1 MTESERAAIAEG
13 ERVGSS
19 HVLVPPRAISAGA
32 GGARISRR
40 AGGSLEFR
48 DHRDY
53 EPGDDLRH
61 LDWSVFAR
69 SDKLTVKQFHEE
81 ISPFVEI
88 MLDGSRSMG
97 LAGTRKSEAA
107 LAIAAMLAAA
117 AVSSGFPYS
126 LSLVRDRLHRIAG
139 SAARPTAWDPIA
151 FDFAGTPADAI
162 ASGARTLRPLSMRFF
177 ISDLLWEGE
186 PQAVAAAHAQDAT
199 STVIIQVLATEDA
212 NPDLRGG
219 WRVLDVE
226 SGEWREVF
234 FDAAAAAQYRDAL
247 ARHRELWDES
257 ARYARAVVTRCI
269 AEDLERQLVF
279 DDLAAA
285 EILRPAWFRS

>member
-1 MTESERAAIAEG
+1 MTDYRAAIAEG

-19 HVLVPPRAISAGA
+19 HVLVPPRTISAGA
-32 GGARISRR
+32 GGTRISRR

-69 SDKLTVKQFHEE
+69 SDRLTVKQFHEE

-88 MLDGSRSMG
+88 LVDGSRSMA
-97 LAGTRKSEAA
+97 LAGTRKAEAT

-117 AVSSGFPYS
+117 AVNAAFPYA
-126 LSLVRDRLHRIAG
+126 LSLVRDRLQRVAGG
-139 SAARPTAWDPIA
+139 SAPPTSWNAIT
-151 FDFAGTPADAI
+151 FDHAGTPAGAI
-162 ASGARTLRPLSMRFF
+162 ASEARTLRPLSMRFF
-177 ISDLLWEGE
+177 ISDLLWPGE
-186 PQAVAAAHAQDAT
+186 PQAVAAALAQNAT
-199 STVIIQVLATEDA
+199 ATVIIQVLGTDDA
-212 NPDLRGG
+212 NPELRGG
-219 WRVLDVE
+219 WRVVDAE
-226 SGEWREVF
+226 TNEWREVF
-234 FDAAAAAQYRDAL
+234 FDASAAAQYRDAL

-269 AEDLERQLVF
+269 AEEVEKNLVF

-285 EILRPAWFRS
+285 EILRPAWSRS

>member
-1 MTESERAAIAEG
+1 MTDSERAAIAEG
-13 ERVGSS
+13 ERVGSL
-19 HVLVPPRAISAGA
+19 HVLVPPRAIASGA

-69 SDKLTVKQFHEE
+69 SDRLTVKQFHEE

-88 MLDGSRSMG
+88 VVDGSRSMS
-97 LAGTRKSEAA
+97 LVNTRKSEAT

-117 AVSSGFPYS
+117 AINSGFPYA
-126 LSLVRDRLHRIAG
+126 LSIARDRLHRVASG
-139 SAARPTAWDPIA
+139 SARPSSWDPIA
-151 FDFAGTPADAI
+151 FDYAGTPASAI
-162 ASGARTLRPLSMRFF
+162 ASGARTLRPMSMRFF
-177 ISDLLWEGE
+177 ISDLLWPGE
-186 PQAVAAAHAQDAT
+186 PQAVAAALAQDAT
-199 STVIIQVLATEDA
+199 ATVIMQVLASEDA

-226 SGEWREVF
+226 SGEWREIF

-247 ARHRELWDES
+247 SRLRELWDEA
-257 ARYARAVVTRCI
+257 ARYARAIVTRCV
-269 AEDLERQLVF
+269 AEEVEEKLLF

-285 EILRPAWFRS
+285 EILRPAWSRS